1 MSTNVRMEWVDK
13 EDLHL
18 SKWFD
23 VFRRGFPGSQ
33 PVSMDITN
41 YMTIVQSPYMVSWK
55 ADGTR

>member
-1 MSTNVRMEWVDK
+1 MEWVDK

-23 VFRRGFPGSQ
+23 LFRRGFPGSQ